1 MANDDVENRCSYVFD
16 PAVWRDEHGTA
27 SQLTQNELT
36 DNGVW
41 RCPHSTHADRER
53 CLFHIDPEDKNSD
66 EVRFELLHRI
76 GQRGKKK
83 KQFVGARFGDLN
95 LSYDVLESDDN
106 HLIDLR
112 HAKFEGKTT
121 FKSAIVRQPLRL
133 DGSILRG
140 NARFVDTVFEAEAYF
155 SETTFHDD
163 AYFINATF
171 DQGGYFYNS
180 TLRGDSDFSM
190 AVFHDEVDFIEATF
204 QRVHFREGVFE
215 GRADFKKA
223 TFHHGMFWGARFDGN
238 ALFNESTFDERAN
251 FREAVFARKAQFADL
266 QLFSDSCYID
276 LRRSSIAR
284 GVLSQPSEGKA
295 VYDLKDA
302 TVGDLTLPNDATG
315 AKTLDCYR
323 FVNTTFDGFDFG
335 RYRDVLNATDWTIH
349 DVVRSVGV
357 DVGSSDPSPGD
368 LESTYLKAKN
378 GANRIGDVKAAAE
391 FFRKEMTYRRR
402 QHALQARDGTGSIRE
417 RTKAAWRWSANALLD
432 VTAGYGERSSRV
444 VAVSVG
450 IVVCFAVL
458 FAILRPTPPYGSQFG
473 YLILSL
479 ESFVT
484 LVHGGGATIDDS
496 RVRLLAQLEGF
507 SGAFLI
513 ALFVFTL
520 TRSIHR

>member
-1 MANDDVENRCSYVFD
+1 MANDDVEKCCSYVFD
-16 PAVWRDEHGTA
+16 PTVWRDEHGTD
-27 SQLTQNELT
+27 SQLEQDELT
-36 DNGVW
+36 DDGVW
-41 RCPHSTHADRER
+41 RCPHSTYGKWEH
-53 CLFHIDPEDKNSD
+53 CLFHADPEDKNSD
-66 EVRFELLHRI
+66 EVREELLHRI
-76 GQRGKKK
+76 GQPGKKK
-83 KQFVGARFGDLN
+83 KQFIGARFGDLN
-95 LSYDVLESDDN
+95 LDYDVLESGDN

-112 HAKFEGKTT
+112 HAKFGGKTT
-121 FKSAIVRQPLRL
+121 FKSAIVRQPFRL
-133 DGSILRG
+133 DGAIFRG

-155 SETTFHDD
+155 SVTTFHDD
-163 AYFINATF
+163 AYFINTTF
-171 DQGGYFYNS
+171 DQGGYFYKS

-204 QRVHFREGVFE
+204 RRVHFREAVF
-215 GRADFKKA
+215 GARADFKKA
-223 TFHHGMFWGARFDGN
+223 TFHHGMFWGAKFDGN
-238 ALFNESTFDERAN
+238 ALFNESMFDEWAS
-251 FREAVFARKAQFADL
+251 FREAVFDGKAQFADL
-266 QLFSDSCYID
+266 QLVSDSCYID
-276 LRRSSIAR
+276 LRRSSIEQ
-284 GVLSQPSEGKA
+284 GTLSQPADGKA

-302 TVGDLTLPNDATG
+302 TVGDLALSDGATSG
-315 AKTLDCYR
+315 ETLDYYR
-323 FVNTTFDGFDFG
+323 LLNTTFDGFDFG
-335 RYRDVLNATDWTIH
+335 RYRDALNATGWAIH
-349 DVVRSVGV
+349 DVVQAVAV
-357 DVGSSDPSPGD
+357 DEGRSDPSPGN

-402 QHALQARDGTGSIRE
+402 QHALRARDRTESIGE

-444 VAVSVG
+444 VLVSVG

-484 LVHGGGATIDDS
+484 LVLGGGATVDDP